1 MNLLQKNNFE
11 IPNIEMTL
19 REFLT
24 YFKRYPVIALTWP
37 AGAGKT
43 TLTRALQNYLSASV
57 FTEVTQDN
65 PFLKIIQETGW
76 KVNDITLWT
85 NNQNYF
91 LATDV
96 WEITKGFL
104 QAQKNPVIFD
114 FALTQPFI
122 YADIKLHG
130 NALKSFNAMFE
141 EQFSSLPKPDIIIE
155 IQVCDDTLIQRIQN
169 RGTFID
175 EHIIQMVWE
184 LNSYYK
190 KWIVWDTFHSPET
203 KIIILN
209 NDIPLN
215 PDQLQEKIQETIQW
229 FL

>member
-1 MNLLQKNNFE
+1 MSRILHQKFDT
-11 IPNIEMTL
+11 PKIEL
-19 REFLT
+19 SLKDFLT

-37 AGAGKT
+37 AGAGKS
-43 TLTRALQNYLSASV
+43 TLTKALQNYLWASV
-57 FTEVTQDN
+57 FTEVTHDN
-65 PFLKIIQETGW
+65 PFLKIISETWG
-76 KVNDITLWT
+76 KVNDIMLWT

-96 WEITKGFL
+96 WEITKWFL

-155 IQVCDDTLIQRIQN
+155 IEVSTETLLKRIQA
-169 RGTFID
+169 RGSFID
-175 EHIIQMVWE
+175 EHIINMIEE

-190 KWIVWDTFHSPET
+190 KWIVWEKFQSPET
-203 KIIILN
+203 KIITLN
-209 NDIPLN
+209 NDIHLP
-215 PDQLQEKIQETIQW
+215 PEKIQEKIQQALTW